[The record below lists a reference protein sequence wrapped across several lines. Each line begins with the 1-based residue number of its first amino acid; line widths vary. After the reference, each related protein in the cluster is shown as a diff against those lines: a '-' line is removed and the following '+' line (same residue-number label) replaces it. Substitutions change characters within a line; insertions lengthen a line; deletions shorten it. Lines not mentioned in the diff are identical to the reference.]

1 MRFVSSLR
9 VIVEILNIDDFNLI
23 NQTSLYK
30 CYNMHH
36 CTLGNGGK
44 ICIVAEELSLC
55 GLKRT
60 ALDIQRQYGGR
71 E

>member
-55 GLKRT
+55 GH
-60 ALDIQRQYGGR
+60 
-71 E
+71 